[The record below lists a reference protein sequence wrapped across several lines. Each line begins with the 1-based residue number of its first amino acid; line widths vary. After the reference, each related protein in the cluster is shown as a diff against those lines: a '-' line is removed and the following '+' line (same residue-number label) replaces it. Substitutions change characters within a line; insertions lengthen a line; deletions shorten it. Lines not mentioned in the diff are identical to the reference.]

1 MDDEDD
7 EYIVQSGG
15 GGNMMMT
22 LIVGVVGFLLGAG
35 AGFGGAMFL
44 AEEPECE
51 TEAEGEMAE
60 LGPQADERVMHSLGR
75 FTVNLR
81 GTGGGRVLRMEVQV
95 EIDGTQQEMVEAK
108 TPLLRDAVLTLASDY
123 TFGDLEGLDGKM
135 RFRDE
140 LLARLNSALSV
151 SGIRRIYFTE
161 FVVQ

>member
-35 AGFGGAMFL
+35 AGFGGATFL

-51 TEAEGEMAE
+51 TVEGELAE
-60 LGPQADERVMHSLGR
+60 AGPPTDERLMHSLGK

-81 GTGGGRVLRMEVQV
+81 GAGGGRVLRMEVQV
-95 EIDGTQQEMVEAK
+95 EIDSSQQSMLEAQ
-108 TPLLRDAVLTLASDY
+108 TPLLRDSVLTLASDY

>member
-7 EYIVQSGG
+7 DYIVQSGG
-15 GGNMMMT
+15 GGNTMMT
-22 LIVGVVGFLLGAG
+22 LIVGIVGFLLGAG
-35 AGFGGAMFL
+35 AGFGGATFL

-51 TEAEGEMAE
+51 TLAEGGLAE
-60 LGPQADERVMHSLGR
+60 AGPASDEKIMHSLGK

-95 EIDGTQQEMVEAK
+95 EIDGSQLAMIESK
-108 TPLLRDAVLTLASDY
+108 TPLLRDSVLTLASDY

>member
-1 MDDEDD
+1 MDEEDE
-7 EYIVQSGG
+7 EYVVQSGG
-15 GGNMMMT
+15 GGNMLMT

-51 TEAEGEMAE
+51 PVEGEEAVA
-60 LGPQADERVMHSLGR
+60 GPAADERVMHSLGK

-95 EIDGTQQEMVEAK
+95 EIDNSQLEDIEAK
-108 TPLLRDAVLTLASDY
+108 TPLLRDSVLTLASDY

-140 LLARLNSALSV
+140 LLARLNSALTI

>member
-1 MDDEDD
+1 VDDEDD

-22 LIVGVVGFLLGAG
+22 LVVGVVGFLLGAG
-35 AGFGGAMFL
+35 AGFGGATFL
-44 AEEPECE
+44 AEEPDCE
-51 TEAEGEMAE
+51 TVPPGELAAA
-60 LGPQADERVMHSLGR
+60 GPSDGERVMHSLGK

-95 EIDGTQQEMVEAK
+95 EIDSGQQPLIEAK
-108 TPLLRDAVLTLASDY
+108 TPLLRDSVLTLASDY